1 MKPTLSTAISW
12 FLLTCNWLLSC
23 TLKNLFWSIHWHI
36 PCQRPYRNSGRLQ
49 FQYFY
54 ILTMHNKSRFLQL
67 VHLWFFTGAVLTLSF
82 LSLSI
87 SIVIKDCTLNSFHLL
102 FLRLNRAPEFPQH
115 ILSLCQCPFIWIFS
129 SFNIL
134 HFQTKV
140 NVTRQNLKVFNGTNC
155 WGNSCSAEVN

>member
-1 MKPTLSTAISW
+1 MKPTLSTAISC

-49 FQYFY
+49 FQYSTY
-54 ILTMHNKSRFLQL
+54 LLCITNHASCNLYASSSL
-67 VHLWFFTGAVLTLSF
+67 VVLLLLCLSYHA
-82 LSLSI
+82 I

-102 FLRLNRAPEFPQH
+102 FLRLNKAPEFPQH
-115 ILSLCQCPFIWIFS
+115 KLSLCQCLSIWIFN